1 MKPKRRPYSGKIKIV
16 RKEMPRFIKF
26 GSIALK
32 RELIKHISTIKAVD
46 SRQTMLFL
54 KIPRLFSYEEKNVT
68 LPIEYSEVVEIL
80 NQY

>member
-46 SRQTMLFL
+46 SRRTTIFL
-54 KIPRLFSYEEKNVT
+54 KIPRLFSYDEQSIT
-68 LPIEYSEVVEIL
+68 LPIGYNEVVELL